1 MLFELSGNVRLCQS
15 STDTDW
21 LQKLAGQCD
30 SNAIPRC
37 KSGWPQLGGAK
48 WLSCNNGNYLC
59 LWLSSYTHDYLDKE
73 ISFILA
79 HELAHLFNN
88 HLIGT
93 LFWYLVE
100 QLDIGSNNQN
110 YYYVQL
116 AKIIFTVT
124 SPDFVPPNVLLL
136 RNREYDADAF
146 AVRYITHDLSIA
158 SSCLRKLSGGNL
170 NGPSH
175 KWELIGHPLPAMTLQ
190 HRTTN

>member
-1 MLFELSGNVRLCQS
+1 MTPTPYPGARVVGLNLGVLNGFLPIKRVPSGY
-15 STDTDW
+15 
-21 LQKLAGQCD
+21 
-30 SNAIPRC
+30 I
-37 KSGWPQLGGAK
+37 
-48 WLSCNNGNYLC
+48 
-59 LWLSSYTHDYLDKE
+59 DKE

-124 SPDFVPPNVLLL
+124 SPDFLPPNVLLL
-136 RNREYDADAF
+136 RNQEYEADAF
-146 AVRYITHDLSIA
+146 AVRYITHDRALFEEIIWRQ
-158 SSCLRKLSGGNL
+158 SSLG
-170 NGPSH
+170 
-175 KWELIGHPLPAMTLQ
+175 WELIGLPLPSMTLQ
-190 HRTTN
+190 QRIDELHGRFAYSP